1 MLNRIIIMG
10 RLVRDPEL
18 RTTQSGVSVTSFT
31 LAVDRDFKNR
41 DSGEKSTDFID
52 VVAWRQTAE
61 FICKYFGKGRMAVA
75 EGRLQIRDWKDRDGN
90 NRRSAEV
97 VADNVYFAD
106 SKRDSAGGSDSYGAP
121 PAYGAPAAPAYGGS
135 QSYGGGYGAPAG
147 DSSGF
152 AEIDDQD
159 GDLPC

>member
-18 RTTQSGVSVTSFT
+18 RTTQSGISVTSFT

-61 FICKYFGKGRMAVA
+61 FVCKYFSKGRMAVA

-97 VADNVYFAD
+97 VAATVYFGD
-106 SKRDSAGGSDSYGAP
+106 SKRDGASGASYGGP
-121 PAYGAPAAPAYGGS
+121 PPYGAPASYGGGGS
-135 QSYGGGYGAPAG
+135 SYGGGYGAPSAEP
-147 DSSGF
+147 SGF

-159 GDLPC
+159 GDLPF